1 MENWGETKQKVWT
14 SLQIRGTRL
23 HQKAPKSDLQSEFS
37 MSNIIQIFFN
47 EESEFRSTFAR
58 MIFL

>member
-23 HQKAPKSDLQSEFS
+23 HQKAPKSDFQSEFS

-47 EESEFRSTFAR
+47 EESEFRSTFVK
-58 MIFL
+58 

>member
-23 HQKAPKSDLQSEFS
+23 PQKAPKSDFQSEFS

-47 EESEFRSTFAR
+47 EESEFRSTFVR

>member
-23 HQKAPKSDLQSEFS
+23 YQKVPESDFQSEFS

-47 EESEFRSTFAR
+47 EESEF
-58 MIFL
+58 